1 MTRDDCNVENLFE
14 RIATALAGLGL
25 QEIENLGATRENQIM
40 EAQDDA
46 GTLLH

>member
-1 MTRDDCNVENLFE
+1 MACHERDVENLFE

-40 EAQDDA
+40 EAQDDP